1 MTVHVSLKNHVL
13 TDPIAVREEQ
23 MADIDARESLLDV
36 AFGADRFAK
45 TSERL
50 REGRLPADGLALV
63 ATAGERLVGTV
74 RLWNVTLGPDRPALL
89 LGPLAVDGTIRSA
102 GIGGLLMREAI
113 DRARNEGRRAVI
125 LVGDEPYYRRFG
137 FARAKME
144 RLWMPGPVERSR
156 FLGLELVPGALDGA
170 RGLVSPTGVEA
181 PRWQGLTWADAW
193 RIAA

>member
-1 MTVHVSLKNHVL
+1 MTVHVALKNHVL

-74 RLWNVTLGPDRPALL
+74 RLWNVTLGPDCPALL
-89 LGPLAVDGTIRSA
+89 LGPLAVDPSGQARVDVPKLRRTC
-102 GIGGLLMREAI
+102 REPRLATSPRAFVRAI
-113 DRARNEGRRAVI
+113 HA
-125 LVGDEPYYRRFG
+125 LV
-137 FARAKME
+137 
-144 RLWMPGPVERSR
+144 
-156 FLGLELVPGALDGA
+156 
-170 RGLVSPTGVEA
+170 
-181 PRWQGLTWADAW
+181 
-193 RIAA
+193 